1 MWIIIA
7 VFSTVQLYLLVWS
20 ISLFI
25 AQQDCEYPANRLG
38 WSVFLWIFT
47 RVIQYLVWVYP
58 LIYLFWPPGLTRALR
73 KSCGCFK
80 KRVPA
85 HQRNM
90 QSAGPKSGSLSDK
103 PSYNDR
109 SSQDS
114 SFSEGDEEITAEN
127 EYDDDVDRKNFF

>member
-7 VFSTVQLYLLVWS
+7 VFSTVQIYLLVWS

-47 RVIQYLVWVYP
+47 RAIQYLVWVYP

-103 PSYNDR
+103 PSYHDT
-109 SSQDS
+109 SQDS

-127 EYDDDVDRKNFF
+127 EYDDDDQKNFF